1 MPKVRPA
8 RGRTYQGEMMAFRG
22 EPRGEPTHRMDRAM
36 PVVREHGTNEL
47 AGRIKISL
55 DELRMQV
62 LGAQVLLGF
71 QFQSL
76 FQPGFQQA
84 EGPARVAAG
93 IGFLAIASSLAG
105 LIAPPAQHRLVERG
119 DASSRILRLANRCA
133 EVSLGLL
140 ALALGSDVYVVVCL
154 QGVSHPL
161 GFALAAAGLAGGMWF
176 GVGLGWS
183 QSKMRV
189 GKTMRTHSEVDLHT
203 KIEQMLTEA
212 RVILPGAQAMLGF
225 QLIVTMSRVFSEMPA
240 CATFSHFA
248 ALGAMILSV
257 VLLITPAAV
266 HRLSF
271 AGREDP
277 SFHRI
282 GSGLITMALVPL
294 AAGIA
299 LDCAVAAWRLTM
311 SSGTAM
317 LSGIAIFLLL
327 IGIWYVW
334 PLSLR
339 RKQIR
344 HMPR

>member
-1 MPKVRPA
+1 
-8 RGRTYQGEMMAFRG
+8 
-22 EPRGEPTHRMDRAM
+22 
-36 PVVREHGTNEL
+36 
-47 AGRIKISL
+47 
-55 DELRMQV
+55 
-62 LGAQVLLGF
+62 
-71 QFQSL
+71 L

-84 EGPARVAAG
+84 EGPTRIAAG
-93 IGFLAIASSLAG
+93 IGFLAIASSLTG

-119 DASSRILRLANRCA
+119 EASSRILRLANRCA

-140 ALALGSDVYVVVCL
+140 ALAFGSDVYVVVRL

-161 GFALAAAGLAGGMWF
+161 GFAAAAAGLAVAMWF
-176 GVGLGWS
+176 GVGLVWS
-183 QSKMRV
+183 QPKMRA
-189 GKTMRTHSEVDLHT
+189 GNPMRRYPEVNFHT

-225 QLIVTMSRVFSEMPA
+225 QLIVTMSPAFSEMPTGA
-240 CATFSHFA
+240 KFAHFA

-257 VLLITPAAV
+257 VLLIAPAAV

-271 AGREDP
+271 ARRDDP
-277 SFHRI
+277 RFHRI

-299 LDCAVAAWRLTM
+299 MDCAVAAWRLTM

-317 LSGIAIFLLL
+317 LSGIGIFLLL

-339 RKQIR
+339 GKQIR
-344 HMPR
+344 HMPA

>member
-1 MPKVRPA
+1 
-8 RGRTYQGEMMAFRG
+8 
-22 EPRGEPTHRMDRAM
+22 
-36 PVVREHGTNEL
+36 
-47 AGRIKISL
+47 
-55 DELRMQV
+55 MQI

-84 EGPARVAAG
+84 EGATRVAAA
-93 IGFLAIASSLAG
+93 IGFLAITSSLAG

-119 DASSRILRLANRCA
+119 EASSRILRLANRCA

-140 ALALGSDVYVVVCL
+140 ALALGCDVYVVVRL
-154 QGVSHPL
+154 QGISNPF
-161 GFALAAAGLAGGMWF
+161 GFTAAAAGLAVGMWF

-183 QSKMRV
+183 QSKRRAV
-189 GKTMRTHSEVDLHT
+189 KTMRKHQEVDLHT

-225 QLIVTMSRVFSEMPA
+225 QLIVTMSHAFGEMPA
-240 CATFSHFA
+240 GAKFAHFA

-271 AGREDP
+271 AGRDDP
-277 SFHRI
+277 EFHRI

-299 LDCAVAAWRLTM
+299 LDCAVAAWRLTIGG
-311 SSGTAM
+311 GTAA
-317 LSGIAIFLLL
+317 LSGIGIFLLL

-339 RKQIR
+339 GRRIE
-344 HMPR
+344 HTLT